1 MARFRRKA
9 KRRLPCGRPPL
20 LSDYAKIWE
29 SGPGPHLRPPQIF
42 RRAVGARPAVP
53 GYLRLVFNAGASLVR
68 PAVSGCPDSACH
80 QFPDRPRFPLPDPA
94 VTAPFGP
101 LLLEDCSSVDLD
113 RTPAEARRK
122 GSEEIFRV
130 EMLGEMWKLWK

>member
-1 MARFRRKA
+1 MKKEERAMARFMRKA

-20 LSDYAKIWE
+20 LSDLAKIWE
-29 SGPGPHLRPPQIF
+29 SGPGPHLRPPQVL

-53 GYLRLVFNAGASLVR
+53 GYLRFGLRCGSFFGLL
-68 PAVSGCPDSACH
+68 AVSSCPDSACH
-80 QFPDRPRFPLPDPA
+80 QFPDRPRFPLPEPA

-113 RTPAEARRK
+113 RTPATAPRK
-122 GSEEIFRV
+122 GF
-130 EMLGEMWKLWK
+130 